1 MKYDFEKIEKEKK
14 KLHSFILNNGLLDF
28 FEKYSGVDQFVYD
41 IDYVNLWFDVCR
53 KIVQKSMSV
62 GEAEKIIKNA
72 THEEKNPFNG
82 FPAKAEKKELHYWM
96 TGGVIDVDY

>member
-72 THEEKNPFNG
+72 THEEKILSMDFRQ
-82 FPAKAEKKELHYWM
+82 KQKKKNYT
-96 TGGVIDVDY
+96 TG